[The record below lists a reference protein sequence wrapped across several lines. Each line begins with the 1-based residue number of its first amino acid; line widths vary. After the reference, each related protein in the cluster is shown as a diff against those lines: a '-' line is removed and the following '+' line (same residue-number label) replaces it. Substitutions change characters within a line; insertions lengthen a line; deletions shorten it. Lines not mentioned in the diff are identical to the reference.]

1 MELIQVKVAA
11 LCRAQGSPRNAME
24 GTTMK
29 TSSLALVLLAATA
42 APALAQSAGDM
53 TFGFGI
59 GYVAPKS
66 GNGTLAGAET
76 DIGDSVRPTI
86 TFEYFVRDNIGIEVL
101 GALPFKHSI
110 DLGGARIGS
119 TSQLPPT
126 VSVNY
131 HIPTSGPITP
141 FVGLGVNFTKF
152 YDDKSS
158 LGELSID
165 DSWGLA
171 AHLGMDYALSDKG
184 ALRMDLRYI
193 DINSDVYLDG
203 AKIGK
208 VEVDPLVAGVS
219 YIMKF

>member
-1 MELIQVKVAA
+1 
-11 LCRAQGSPRNAME
+11 
-24 GTTMK
+24 MK

-59 GYVAPKS
+59 GYVAPTS
-66 GNGTLAGAET
+66 DNGTLAGADT

-101 GALPFKHSI
+101 GALPFHHSI
-110 DLGGARIGS
+110 DLGGDRVGS
-119 TSQLPPT
+119 TKQLPPT

-141 FVGLGVNFTKF
+141 FVGVGVNYTTFF
-152 YDDKSS
+152 EESSS
-158 LGELSID
+158 LGDLSID

-171 AHLGMDYALSDKG
+171 AHLGMDYALSDTG

-208 VEVDPLVAGVS
+208 VDVNPLVAGIS